1 MAILSVVVSL
11 VILSEALS
19 SMRHDPEYTIADSGI
34 ATNSG
39 VYFGENWNEKGLIYL
54 INSDGDVKAMVNSDD
69 LGEESFDDLCLGDNG
84 IYAMFSSLEATD
96 DGDIVRVFRI
106 FSFTQDLRVMGST
119 DRFIL
124 DKDSVT
130 YHLSQDGNLLHVTM
144 VSYQGDDINVY
155 EFSKDSIIPITKSIT
170 VLDNKEKKDVSE
182 LDVPESIL
190 FKDNPSGTMF
200 TDARYEGGVLTVLTE
215 RDEPTGVF
223 VPDSR
228 VKNIV
233 DRMHFSIP
241 QQMSLYREYIS
252 VWLIALILWLA
263 FLVFV
268 FFMLQ
273 RRDRM
278 VYIFVIM
285 DIIFFVLLLITFQVI
300 LISYRRVEEDE
311 NSRFAKLSLEYVLP
325 DLGDLDSYDF
335 DDRDFYM
342 SDEYGKLSGLIKDFM
357 KSGNNATFFR
367 DVFIMRI
374 KDGMIMV
381 SGIGNNR
388 RNASFAYGSGLT
400 TLRDSL
406 ARHESTVV
414 DNIRLDYMELEAT
427 GVRSGRPSAKYALV
441 GLYFSGE
448 YSMGFWNQTYLVLV
462 AFILV
467 FLIGSVLIAFISY
480 LQGLDLHEFEL
491 AINDVALGRTKI
503 RVPETP
509 ARDMKAMWNS
519 LSEMAKRIEEINYD
533 KFRIFEGYY
542 RFAPKNIEMI
552 MGKDSIFDVNNGDA
566 VSIRGSL
573 MLVSTEDKGYGERR
587 IKSLKNI
594 VSYTEHYTDS
604 EEGILVSEDSS
615 LSILQFLFLDNCRM
629 VTDRA
634 VQFLHRNMSD
644 PDSGFISAFLYYNS
658 FIYGVVGVNT
668 QSLVFL
674 TSPDSAEMEA
684 YASWFEKMQIPLV
697 VTGDIAERENIG
709 QHRYIGYI
717 ELKNRTKKIRLYEV
731 LDACEARQRQ
741 LKLANRE
748 KFEKSLEYFE
758 SRDFYLARNN
768 LTEIIKECPED
779 EMAKWYIFECEK
791 FLSGEAEEEE
801 PGNIRIGV
809 TIQNSHLRNRK

>member
-1 MAILSVVVSL
+1 MNIRARIIACLAILSVVVSL
-11 VILSEALS
+11 VLLSDALS
-19 SMRHDPEYTIADSGI
+19 GMSHDPEYTIADSGI

-39 VYFGENWNEKGLIYL
+39 VYFGENWNEKGHIYL
-54 INSDGDVKAMVNSDD
+54 INSDGDVKAMENSED
-69 LGEESFDDLCLGDNG
+69 LGEQSFEDLCLGDNG
-84 IYAMFSSLEATD
+84 IYALFSSLEPTK

-106 FSFTQDLRVMGST
+106 FSFTQDLKVMGST
-119 DRFIL
+119 DRFLL
-124 DKDSVT
+124 DSNGIT
-130 YHLSQDGNLLHVTM
+130 YHLSQDGSFLYVTM

-155 EFSKDSIIPITKSIT
+155 EFEKESIIPVTDSIT
-170 VLDNKEKKDVSE
+170 VMDNREKKDVSE
-182 LDVPESIL
+182 LSVPDSIL

-200 TDARYEGGVLTVLTE
+200 TDARYEGGVLSVLTE
-215 RDEPTGVF
+215 RDEPSGVF
-223 VPDSR
+223 IPDSR
-228 VKNIV
+228 VKTIV
-233 DRMHFSIP
+233 DKMHFSIL
-241 QQMSLYREYIS
+241 QQISLYREFVS
-252 VWLIALILWLA
+252 AWLIALVLWLA
-263 FLVFV
+263 FLVFA

-285 DIIFFVLLLITFQVI
+285 DIIFFVLLLITFQVMRT
-300 LISYRRVEEDE
+300 SYKNVSEEE
-311 NSRFAKLSLEYVLP
+311 NDRYAQLSLDYVLP
-325 DLGDLDSYDF
+325 DLGDLDSYDYE
-335 DDRDFYM
+335 DRNFYL
-342 SDEYGKLSGLIKDFM
+342 SDEYGRLSGSIKDYM
-357 KSGNNATFFR
+357 KSGDNATFFR

-374 KDGMIMV
+374 RDGMIVV

-414 DNIRLDYMELEAT
+414 DNIKLDYMDLKAT
-427 GVRSGRPSAKYALV
+427 GVRAGKPSAKYALV

-448 YSMGFWNQTYLVLV
+448 YSLGFWRRTYWVLG
-462 AFILV
+462 AFILAFV
-467 FLIGSVLIAFISY
+467 LGSVLIGFVSY

-566 VSIRGSL
+566 VNIQGSL
-573 MLVSTEDKGYGERR
+573 MLVSTENKGYGERR

-594 VSYTEHYTDS
+594 VSYTERYSDS

-615 LSILQFLFLDNCRM
+615 LSILQFLFLDSCRM

-644 PDSGFISAFLYYNS
+644 PDSGFISAFLYYDS

-697 VTGDIAERENIG
+697 VTEDMVERENIG

-717 ELKNRTKKIRLYEV
+717 ELQNRTRKIKLYEA

-801 PGNIRIGV
+801 PGAIRIGS
-809 TIQNSHLRNRK
+809 I